1 MIFHFLLKHG
11 IRPVDAWHLTAE
23 IRHLFFSGF

>member
-1 MIFHFLLKHG
+1 MIFHFLLTWG

-23 IRHLFFSGF
+23 IRHSIFPIR